1 MAKTGRYGGTYAHK
15 DIALEFA
22 AWISPVF
29 RLYVVKEFER
39 LKALESSQYNLEWS
53 VRRVLS
59 KINYRAHTDSIKDYI
74 LPRLNIEKDKER
86 FVYANEADI
95 LNIALF
101 GCTANDWRAANPQA
115 ALKGQ
120 NIRDVASIN
129 ELTVLANMETLNASY
144 IEQGMEKH
152 GRLLK
157 LRAYAEA
164 QIKRLDGEDFI
175 KSLKYVSSSTYPL
188 GPGELPEPDSN

>member
-1 MAKTGRYGGTYAHK
+1 MEAGSNRFTLSVKEWVAKTKATGVVAKTGRYGGTYAHK

-39 LKALESSQYNLEWS
+39 LKALECSQYNLEWS
-53 VRRVLS
+53 VRRVPS
-59 KINYRAHTDSIKDYI
+59 KINYRAHTDSIMDYI

-86 FVYANEADI
+86 FVHADEADI

-115 ALKGQ
+115 ALKGR

-129 ELTVLANMETLNASY
+129 ELTVPANMETLNASY
-144 IEQGMEKH
+144 IEQDIGKM
-152 GRLLK
+152 
-157 LRAYAEA
+157 
-164 QIKRLDGEDFI
+164 
-175 KSLKYVSSSTYPL
+175 S
-188 GPGELPEPDSN
+188 DS